1 MSADKGLVLVRGGG
15 FPVAAVR
22 VMEATGHNMCFSVHS
37 VGLLANLCGAVDVV
51 RFTLLIKCLG

>member
-37 VGLLANLCGAVDVV
+37 VGLLANLCGAADVV
-51 RFTLLIKCLG
+51 RFTL